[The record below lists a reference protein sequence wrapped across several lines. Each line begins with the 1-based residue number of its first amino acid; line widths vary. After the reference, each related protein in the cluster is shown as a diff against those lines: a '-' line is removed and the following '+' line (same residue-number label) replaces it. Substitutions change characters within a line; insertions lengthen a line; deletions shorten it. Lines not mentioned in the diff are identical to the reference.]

1 MKTSGQVAHPTK
13 QKRVKGVEFAT
24 TARKKLFLDVYAKQG
39 TILAACQE
47 ARVARSTVSVWIEKD
62 PDFRQGMITAKLAT
76 VDMLKK
82 TAIDRAQAGSDP
94 LLIFLLKNLAPDEF
108 SERIRHE
115 FTTKTLDLAVNE
127 FIEVI
132 RMNVPECCPH
142 CKTNLGIAPA
152 IAQELLDMSDRLS
165 NKKTEVAQ

>member
-1 MKTSGQVAHPTK
+1 MSSQKVHPTK
-13 QKRVKGVEFAT
+13 QPKKRREAFDTPAT
-24 TARKKLFLDVYAKQG
+24 KKVFLEVYARHG
-39 TILAACQE
+39 TILAASQE
-47 ARVARSTVSVWIEKD
+47 VNVSRSLVARWIETD
-62 PDFRQGMITAKLAT
+62 PVFRQGMIDAKLAT

-165 NKKTEVAQ
+165 NKKTESAQ

>member
-1 MKTSGQVAHPTK
+1 MRSQKDHPTK
-13 QKRVKGVEFAT
+13 QRKAPRVAFDTPAT
-24 TARKKLFLDVYAKQG
+24 KKAFLALYARHG
-39 TILAACQE
+39 TILAASE
-47 ARVARSTVSVWIEKD
+47 EIKISRSVVARWIDND
-62 PDFRQGMITAKLAT
+62 PEFRQGMIDAKLAT

-82 TAIDRAQAGSDP
+82 TAIDRAKMGSDP
-94 LLIFLLKNLAPDEF
+94 LLMFLLKNLAPDEF

-115 FTTKTLDLAVNE
+115 FTSKTLDLAVNE
-127 FIEVI
+127 FLEVI

-165 NKKTEVAQ
+165 NKKTEAAQ

>member
-1 MKTSGQVAHPTK
+1 MSEAKLDIVDSLKNTALQ
-13 QKRVKGVEFAT
+13 RAT
-24 TARKKLFLDVYAKQG
+24 TG
-39 TILAACQE
+39 
-47 ARVARSTVSVWIEKD
+47 
-62 PDFRQGMITAKLAT
+62 
-76 VDMLKK
+76 
-82 TAIDRAQAGSDP
+82 GSDP

-127 FIEVI
+127 FLEVI

-165 NKKTEVAQ
+165 NKKTEAAQ